1 MSVPSW
7 STIAELVR
15 APAAMTVPGDT
26 LAGAAAAGRPA
37 SGATPLLAASSVCL
51 YWAGMALNDYAD
63 RDLDRVERP
72 ERPIPAGRVTPRTAA
87 AIACALTAAGLGLAA
102 ACGRR
107 SGSVAVALAATIWA
121 YDLKLKSGP
130 AGPLA
135 MATAR
140 SLDVLMGAGVGGL
153 RRATPTAAII
163 GLHTLAVTTLS
174 RHEVT
179 GTRPWLPRATLATT
193 AVVGASTGFV
203 GRRAGPHHRVV
214 GAVLLSR
221 YARQFGAAQLRA
233 AREPDAATVR
243 QAVGAGILGLIPL
256 QGALLAG
263 SGATATALPL
273 AAAGPLARYLARRVS
288 PT

>member
-1 MSVPSW
+1 MSGPSW

-15 APAAMTVPGDT
+15 APAALTVPGDT
-26 LAGAAAAGRPA
+26 LAGAAAAGRP
-37 SGATPLLAASSVCL
+37 ATPLLAASSVCL

-72 ERPIPAGRVTPRTAA
+72 ERPIPAGRVSPRTAA
-87 AIACALTAAGLGLAA
+87 AIACALTATGLGLAA

-107 SGSVAVALAATIWA
+107 SGAVAVALATTIWA

-153 RRATPTAAII
+153 RRAAPTAAII

-179 GTRPWLPRATLATT
+179 GAQPWLPRATLAAT
-193 AVVGASTGFV
+193 AVVGASAGFV
-203 GRRAGPHHRVV
+203 GRRAGPAHRAV
-214 GAVLLSR
+214 GTALLSL

-233 AREPDAATVR
+233 ARDPDAGTVR

-263 SGATATALPL
+263 SGATATALRV
-273 AAAGPLARYLARRVS
+273 AAAGPLAQYLARRVS